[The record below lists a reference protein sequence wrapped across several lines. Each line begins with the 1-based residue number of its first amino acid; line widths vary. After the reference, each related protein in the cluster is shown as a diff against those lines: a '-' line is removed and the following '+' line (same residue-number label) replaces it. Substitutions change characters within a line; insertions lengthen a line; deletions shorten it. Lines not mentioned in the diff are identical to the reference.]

1 MNRQDLGLYLIVWL
15 ISSALL
21 WLLDVEGTFSKKEK
35 ILLSVIITI
44 FVVLLRISVYLMIGE

>member
-21 WLLDVEGTFSKKEK
+21 WLLDVEGTFSTKEK

-44 FVVLLRISVYLMIGE
+44 FVVLLRISVYLIIGE